1 MDLIWAP
8 RETGEMPTIKQLQL
22 WIFLI
27 ISEEKN
33 GQADGV
39 RQNEK
44 WKQLGRTGEGGRQ
57 GLRLA
62 GWLRTKAGNLEGP
75 VRPGQGVGQTET

>member
-1 MDLIWAP
+1 
-8 RETGEMPTIKQLQL
+8 MPTIKQLQL

-33 GQADGV
+33 DQADGV

-44 WKQLGRTGEGGRQ
+44 WKQLGKTEEGGHPGCVDGRV
-57 GLRLA
+57 A
-62 GWLRTKAGNLEGP
+62 DDHGWEP
-75 VRPGQGVGQTET
+75 

>member
-1 MDLIWAP
+1 MGLIWAP
-8 RETGEMPTIKQLQL
+8 CETGEMPTIKQLQL

-44 WKQLGRTGEGGRQ
+44 WKQRGRTGEGG
-57 GLRLA
+57 
-62 GWLRTKAGNLEGP
+62 P
-75 VRPGQGVGQTET
+75 QGV

>member
-1 MDLIWAP
+1 MSLGWAQSGPP
-8 RETGEMPTIKQLQL
+8 RETGKMPTIKQLQL

-44 WKQLGRTGEGGRQ
+44 WK
-57 GLRLA
+57 
-62 GWLRTKAGNLEGP
+62 
-75 VRPGQGVGQTET
+75 

>member
-1 MDLIWAP
+1 
-8 RETGEMPTIKQLQL
+8 MPTIKQLQL

-33 GQADGV
+33 DQADGV

-44 WKQLGRTGEGGRQ
+44 WKQLGRTEEGGPP
-57 GLRLA
+57 GCVA
-62 GWLRTKAGNLEGP
+62 GRAADDHGCEP
-75 VRPGQGVGQTET
+75 

>member
-1 MDLIWAP
+1 MPGRPLHSCHWSILPDPGHESGVGLIWACC
-8 RETGEMPTIKQLQL
+8 ETGEMPTIKQLQL

-44 WKQLGRTGEGGRQ
+44 WKQLGRTEEGGHQ
-57 GLRLA
+57 EV
-62 GWLRTKAGNLEGP
+62 W
-75 VRPGQGVGQTET
+75 

>member
-1 MDLIWAP
+1 VVGLILAP
-8 RETGEMPTIKQLQL
+8 HETGEMPTIKQLQL

-33 GQADGV
+33 GPPDGV

-44 WKQLGRTGEGGRQ
+44 WK
-57 GLRLA
+57 
-62 GWLRTKAGNLEGP
+62 
-75 VRPGQGVGQTET
+75 